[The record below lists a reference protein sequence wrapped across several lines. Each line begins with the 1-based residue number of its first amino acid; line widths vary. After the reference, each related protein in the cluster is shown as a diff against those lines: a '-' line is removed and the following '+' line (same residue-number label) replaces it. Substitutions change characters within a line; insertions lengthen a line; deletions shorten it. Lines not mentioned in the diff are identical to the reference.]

1 VPVNSRVPPL
11 FRSPTC
17 RRLCLLLV
25 GLAMLPGCRALAK
38 RQAPDVMGQA
48 KQMWRRGVAALDAG
62 KAGEAESWL
71 RKAAAATPK
80 DAATQHQLAEALWQT
95 GKHDEALKCV
105 EEACRCA
112 PTNIEAAIRAG
123 EMRLASGDSGQAAI
137 WGEHAIEIDSRN
149 AAAWALRGRANH
161 KLGKTDLALADY
173 QQALRYAPTDAK
185 LLTDVAD
192 LYRGRGDHRR
202 CLTTLH
208 QLLDAYPPGQEPA
221 EALAM
226 TGETYQALGR
236 SRDATETLLLAA
248 ERAPADAN
256 LYCRLAEAQAA
267 CGQTD
272 RAVTEAQRALSVDAT
287 HQGSRQLLARLQPTD
302 ATLR

>member
-1 VPVNSRVPPL
+1 MV
-11 FRSPTC
+11 
-17 RRLCLLLV
+17 
-25 GLAMLPGCRALAK
+25 
-38 RQAPDVMGQA
+38 GQA
-48 KQMWRRGVAALDAG
+48 KQMWRRGVTALDAG

-71 RKAAAATPK
+71 RKAAAATPQ

-95 GKHDEALKCV
+95 GKHDEALECV

-123 EMRLASGDSGQAAI
+123 EMRLARGDAGEAAA
-137 WGEHAIEIDSRN
+137 WGERAIEIDART
-149 AAAWALRGRANH
+149 AAAWALRGRAQQR
-161 KLGKTDLALADY
+161 LGNSNLALADY

-185 LLTDVAD
+185 LLTDVAQ
-192 LYRGRGDHRR
+192 LYRERGDHRR

-226 TGETYQALGR
+226 TGETYLALGR
-236 SRDATETLLLAA
+236 SRDATETLLVAA
-248 ERAPADAN
+248 ERAPADAD
-256 LYCRLAEAQAA
+256 LYCRLGEAQAA
-267 CGQTD
+267 CGQTA
-272 RAVTEAQRALSVDAT
+272 RAVTEAQRALSLDAS
-287 HQGSRQLLARLQPTD
+287 HQGSRQLLARLQPAD

>member
-1 VPVNSRVPPL
+1 VVVNPSRLPL
-11 FRSPTC
+11 FDNRL
-17 RRLCLLLV
+17 RRLCLLLLC
-25 GLAMLPGCRALAK
+25 LATLPGCAAIAR
-38 RQAPDVMGQA
+38 RRAPDVVGQA

-62 KAGEAESWL
+62 RAGEAESWL
-71 RKAAAATPK
+71 RKAAAATPR

-105 EEACRCA
+105 EEACRFG

-123 EMRLASGDSGQAAI
+123 EMRLERGDAGQAAA
-137 WGEHAIEIDSRN
+137 WGERAIEIDTRY
-149 AAAWALRGRANH
+149 AAAWALRGRANQ
-161 KLGKTDLALADY
+161 KLGKTDLALADF
-173 QQALRYAPTDAK
+173 QQALRYAPTDV
-185 LLTDVAD
+185 LLLSDVAQLHHD
-192 LYRGRGDHRR
+192 RGDHRR

-267 CGQTD
+267 CGQNE
-272 RAVTEAQRALSVDAT
+272 RAVVEAQRALSVDAM
-287 HQGSRQLLARLQPTD
+287 HQGSRQLLARLQP
-302 ATLR
+302 AGSTLR

>member
-1 VPVNSRVPPL
+1 
-11 FRSPTC
+11 
-17 RRLCLLLV
+17 
-25 GLAMLPGCRALAK
+25 MLSGCRALGR
-38 RQAPDVMGQA
+38 RQAPDVVGQA

-71 RKAAAATPK
+71 RKAAAATPD

-95 GKHDEALKCV
+95 GKHDEALKRI

-123 EMRLASGDSGQAAI
+123 EMRLASGDAGQAAV
-137 WGEHAIEIDSRN
+137 WGEHAIELDSHN
-149 AAAWALRGRANH
+149 AAAWALRGRANQ
-161 KLGKTDLALADY
+161 KLGKADLALADY
-173 QQALRYAPTDAK
+173 LQALRYAPTDAE
-185 LLTDVAD
+185 LLTDVAK
-192 LYRGRGDHRR
+192 LHSERGDHRR

-248 ERAPADAN
+248 ARAPADAN

-267 CGQTD
+267 CGQTQ
-272 RAVTEAQRALSVDAT
+272 RAVAEAQRALSLDST

-302 ATLR
+302 STLR